1 MNKFELKFHNIIFML
16 STFWIAGFFFFPT
29 GQLHNQAF
37 IAFFVLP
44 AIWLIFKRK
53 IAFKPFLKSQIFVTV
68 LIFCAYYAISTSWG
82 RYDRITL
89 QISEIKRVLY
99 LYAFWLVIFAAYY
112 LDNTKLV
119 LLTKCIIFISVINL
133 IFNAIIFYGIDH
145 NTIYDRF
152 NGFGRLR
159 NQLWVAALYGAM
171 AIMMLMIT
179 LKPDHNK
186 KPLYFVLFL
195 LFFFAT
201 LLTHSRGPIMSML
214 AVSIFVFYSSHLSLK
229 LKVQISTVTLIV
241 TCVLTIYFYEYYLA
255 DITRGQ
261 SLRLDLWLGFLE
273 FTKGHLLL
281 GQGAG
286 VNVFINA
293 PGQAVDQWSHY
304 HNVYLGSLIEL
315 GLIGLCLHLLL
326 VINAIWVGWRYRK
339 CFNVNVALMIFIFTC
354 LIGFTYGQ
362 GIITRIHAQWIIF
375 WLPMAIIMMKEL
387 EENKLKNKNLF

>member
-82 RYDRITL
+82 TYDRITL